1 MKESRKID
9 KEKKKEEKKKEP
21 KLKLRRVIS
30 NNVYMLRIMHETAPW
45 YMPVDFVLTLAFA
58 VAEFFSGSFMLK
70 VIVDGLGDKS
80 NDPGWLFLFVGLLFI
95 IHLGLNVFQN
105 YFFNVLSVPMTRSI
119 NMKIKTQMFA
129 KMRSVEL
136 SCYEDPAFYEKYVKA
151 MAESTNRAFSV
162 LYDFENL
169 MNQLF
174 SLVANAILLCSIDP
188 FLMIFALIPFF
199 VGFLGKKRNK
209 LGFDENNERS
219 KIVWHGDYIK
229 RCFYLS
235 DFAKEM
241 RLTNMKDKM
250 LLDFQQNHR
259 DFAKLKRKYGL
270 RVALLEYLIQISHEV
285 LTVLGAS
292 LYAVYAATVKGS
304 LSLGDCVVVLN
315 SIGSVSGYLRNFV
328 GTVTKFHDHALYIE
342 NLRTFLEYEPK
353 IKACPDGL
361 KAEGGT
367 VKVENVSYRYIG
379 AEKDALS
386 QVSMTI
392 HPGEKIALVGQN
404 GSGKSTFVKLL
415 LHLYE
420 PTEGSIT
427 LNGHSANDY
436 ELKSWRS
443 CFETVFQDYRT
454 FALSVGENV
463 LLRPMRDDRDR
474 TRVTEALRL
483 SGALPKVETLPKGID
498 TVLTREFDDKGV
510 VLSGGEAQKVVLARV
525 FAGDSPYII
534 LDEPSSAL
542 DPVAEYQVFE
552 NIMSACR
559 DRGLIFISHRLSS
572 AVLADK
578 VYLFEEG
585 RITESG
591 SHHELMQL
599 GGRYAEMFHKQ
610 AENYLQAS
618 VSEEVTL

>member
-1 MKESRKID
+1 MSDHEKTAKGKKKD
-9 KEKKKEEKKKEP
+9 AGKEKN
-21 KLKLRRVIS
+21 KLKLRRVVS
-30 NNVYMLRIMHETAPW
+30 NNLYMLRIMHETTPW
-45 YMPVDFVLTLAFA
+45 YMPVDFLLTLAFA

-70 VIVDGLGDKS
+70 VIVDNLGDKKNS
-80 NDPGWLFLFVGLLFI
+80 AGWLFLFVGFLFV
-95 IHLGLNVFQN
+95 IHWGLNIFQS
-105 YFFNVLSVPMTRSI
+105 YFFNVLQVPMTRSI
-119 NMKIKTQMFA
+119 NMKMKTQMFA

-151 MAESTNRAFSV
+151 MAESTNRAFGV

-209 LGFDENNERS
+209 LGFDENNERT
-219 KIVWHGDYIK
+219 KIAWHGDYIK

-250 LLDFQQNHR
+250 LSDFNQNHK
-259 DFAKLKRKYGL
+259 DFAKLKKKYGL
-270 RVALLEYLIQISHEV
+270 RVAFLEYLIQISHEV
-285 LTVLGAS
+285 FTVLGAS
-292 LYAVYAATVKGS
+292 LYAVYAATVKGN

-328 GTVTKFHDHALYIE
+328 GTITKFHDHALYIE

-353 IKACPDGL
+353 IKACPEGK
-361 KAEGGT
+361 KANGGI
-367 VKVENVSYRYIG
+367 VKVDDVSYRYIG
-379 AEKDALS
+379 AERDAIS
-386 QVSMTI
+386 HVSMTI

-420 PTEGSIT
+420 PTEGRIT
-427 LNGHSANDY
+427 LNDHACDEY

-463 LLRPMRDDRDR
+463 LLRPMRDEQDRAH
-474 TRVTEALRL
+474 VTEALRL
-483 SGALPKVETLPKGID
+483 SGALPKVEKLPQGID
-498 TVLTREFDDKGV
+498 TVLTREFDDKGI

-552 NIMSACR
+552 NIMSSCR

-578 VYLFEEG
+578 VYLFEDG
-585 RITESG
+585 HITECG
-591 SHHELMQL
+591 SHRELMNL
-599 GGRYAEMFHKQ
+599 GGKYAEMFHKQ
-610 AENYLQAS
+610 AENYVEAS
-618 VSEEVTL
+618 VGGEVNL